1 MNKLVLFS
9 SLLIL
14 TFLLTF
20 SVDSA
25 FAHPHSGQ
33 ILVNGHTHEP
43 QTEIISLNG
52 MIALEKSTI
61 FFHSSEEN
69 SLPWAFVEGN
79 IVNHV
84 EGYPVIIQIF
94 KNNDAVHFAQTN
106 VEEDGDYEY
115 KFRVLNSDG
124 DNTTKIFDGDYLVKI
139 FKVVYLNQE
148 SVI

>member
-20 SVDSA
+20 SMDSA

-33 ILVNGHTHEP
+33 VLINNHTHES
-43 QTEIISLNG
+43 QTETTPLTG
-52 MIALEKSTI
+52 MISLEKSTI
-61 FFHSSEEN
+61 FFHSPEEN

-84 EGYPVIIQIF
+84 QGYPVIIQIF

-115 KFRVLNSDG
+115 KFRVLNSDN

-148 SVI
+148 SLI